1 MAYVDNN
8 HSRPQAATI
17 IGTVLINGLMVA
29 GILSAVPNVIPDEF
43 KPFTLINT
51 ETKPPPPKVV
61 EQRQAKPD
69 KAVAAANP
77 LSFKPLTVPETP
89 IIAPVDLDFKLPVGD
104 LGGGDIGGDLAPIS
118 PVDPPV
124 EIGARINMRNPS
136 DLQPSY
142 PLDLIR
148 LGVEGSVTVRVL
160 VGTNGR
166 VKSVEAVRVANQGFL
181 TVTREQA
188 LRKWRFSPA
197 TRDGVAIESWR
208 EMTVRFQLPD

>member
-8 HSRPQAATI
+8 HARPSAATI
-17 IGTVLINGLMVA
+17 IGTLLINGVMVA
-29 GILSAVPNVIPDEF
+29 GILSAVPNVIPETF

-51 ETKPPPPKVV
+51 ATKPPPPKPI
-61 EQRQAKPD
+61 ERQQTKPD
-69 KAVAAANP
+69 KVVTAGNP
-77 LSFKPLTVPETP
+77 VSFKPLTIPTTP
-89 IIAPVDLDFKLPVGD
+89 IITPVDVDFKMPVGD
-104 LGGGDIGGDLAPIS
+104 LGGGSLGDDLTQIKPIT
-118 PVDPPV
+118 PPV
-124 EIGARINMRNPS
+124 EIGARLNMRNPS

-160 VGTNGR
+160 VGTDGR
-166 VKSVEAVRVANQGFL
+166 VKAVEPLRVADQGFL
-181 TVTREQA
+181 KVTREQA